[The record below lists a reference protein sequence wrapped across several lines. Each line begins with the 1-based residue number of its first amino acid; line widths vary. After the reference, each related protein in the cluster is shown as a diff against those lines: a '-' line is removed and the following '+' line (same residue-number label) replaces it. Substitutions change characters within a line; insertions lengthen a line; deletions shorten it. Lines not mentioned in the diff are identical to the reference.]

1 MVKIRL
7 ARYGSVHNP
16 HYRVVVADVR
26 RPRDGGFIENLGHYD
41 PRKKTE
47 NFLSLDLER
56 ARYWMSQGAQPT
68 DTARRLLKQAGA
80 FRVAPAEPAPTV

>member
-16 HYRVVVADVR
+16 HYRLVVADSR
-26 RPRDGGFIENLGHYD
+26 RPRDGGYIENLGHYD

-47 NFLSLDLER
+47 NYLQVDLER
-56 ARYWMSQGAQPT
+56 ARYWLGQGAQPT
-68 DTARRLLKQAGA
+68 DTTRRLLRQAGLYKTTSA
-80 FRVAPAEPAPTV
+80 Q